1 MKPHISSKK
10 ASEKVGT
17 ILQMKISLLESNPII
32 WRRFL
37 IPTDF
42 NLAQLHEVLQLVM
55 GWQNKH
61 LYRFDINSQEYG
73 EHKAEFEDETEIK
86 SAPQFTLS
94 DIAGK
99 SERFV
104 YSYDFGD
111 DWQHEVVI
119 EKSFKYDENYNYP
132 ICIGGE
138 NACPPEDCGG
148 ISGYEEFLR
157 HLLDE
162 DDGDHLDTK
171 AWVGGFFDPKSFDP
185 NRINQD
191 HLWQKKWLGHH

>member
-1 MKPHISSKK
+1 MKLHTSSKK
-10 ASEKVGT
+10 TMEPTGT
-17 ILQMKISLLESNPII
+17 ILQIKVSLLESYPLI
-32 WRRFL
+32 WRRVL
-37 IPTDF
+37 IPSDF
-42 NLAQLHEVLQLVM
+42 NLSQLHEVLQIVM

-61 LYRFDINSQEYG
+61 LYRFDINGQEYG
-73 EHKAEFEDETEIK
+73 EHEAEFEDEIEIK

-94 DIAGK
+94 DVAGK

-148 ISGYEEFLR
+148 VPGYVEFLK

-171 AWVGGFFDPKSFDP
+171 AWIGGFFDPKTFDP